1 MLKALQKLFYVLC
14 AFGGL
19 GIIGM
24 VSAAVPESCDFHTS
38 LRCSGLTGTFFLF
51 IFFFLIGICG
61 IFFNCLHEIDRAPAE
76 PEEDSADTSEGG
88 PS

>member
-24 VSAAVPESCDFHTS
+24 VSAAATDYSDFHTS
-38 LRCSGLTGTFFLF
+38 LRCSGLTGAFFLF
-51 IFFFLIGICG
+51 VFSFLIGVCG
-61 IFFNCLHEIDRAPAE
+61 IFFDCLHEIDRAPAE
-76 PEEDSADTSEGG
+76 PEEEGADTSEGG

>member
-24 VSAAVPESCDFHTS
+24 VSAAVAASSDFHFA
-38 LRCSGLTGTFFLF
+38 LRRSSLTGAFFLF
-51 IFFFLIGICG
+51 VFFFLIGICG
-61 IFFNCLHEIDRAPAE
+61 IFFDCLHEIDRAPAE
-76 PEEDSADTSEGG
+76 PEEDGADTSEGG
-88 PS
+88 LS